1 MWIYTFL
8 TLSPSQMKMKQVI
21 LLLGGNLGTR
31 EVFLENARIQIK
43 KKIGTILNISS
54 LYESEPWGF
63 EDENLFLNQAIKVNT
78 DIGPMEL
85 METILEIEKTIGRVR
100 TGKLTSRVVDIDILF
115 YGNEKIDLASLI
127 IPHPRI
133 QDRLFALLPLVE
145 ITKNQVLPVLNKTAE
160 QLIVECSDKS
170 KIHIYNQ
177 CS

>member
-1 MWIYTFL
+1 
-8 TLSPSQMKMKQVI
+8 MKMKQVI